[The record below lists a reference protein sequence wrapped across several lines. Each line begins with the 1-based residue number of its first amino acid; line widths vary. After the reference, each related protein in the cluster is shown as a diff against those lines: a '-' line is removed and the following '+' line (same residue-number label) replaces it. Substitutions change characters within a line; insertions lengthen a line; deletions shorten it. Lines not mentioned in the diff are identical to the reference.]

1 LNLTFNLQIKANF
14 VCSYLYILESFYID
28 LSQINAKIDNDL
40 LKEFRHVI
48 YEKYGL
54 KKGDFK
60 QALEAAMADYVIK
73 YSKSD
78 VAKQLAK
85 SLRDKAK

>member
-1 LNLTFNLQIKANF
+1 MP
-14 VCSYLYILESFYID
+14 
-28 LSQINAKIDNDL
+28 QINAKIDNDL

-60 QALEAAMADYVIK
+60 NTLEDAMADYVIK

-85 SLRDKAK
+85 RLKDEKI

>member
-1 LNLTFNLQIKANF
+1 MNL
-14 VCSYLYILESFYID
+14 SYYAM
-28 LSQINAKIDNDL
+28 SQINAKIDDEL
-40 LKEFRHVI
+40 VKAFRHVI

-60 QALEAAMADYVIK
+60 QALEAAMADYVKK

-78 VAKQLAK
+78 VTK
-85 SLRDKAK
+85 

>member
-1 LNLTFNLQIKANF
+1 MPQ
-14 VCSYLYILESFYID
+14 V
-28 LSQINAKIDNDL
+28 NAKIDDVL

-60 QALEAAMADYVIK
+60 KSLEAAMADYVIK
-73 YSKSD
+73 YSKSG

-85 SLRDKAK
+85 RLKDNKS

>member
-1 LNLTFNLQIKANF
+1 M
-14 VCSYLYILESFYID
+14 YIVTYTM
-28 LSQINAKIDNDL
+28 SQIYAIINDDL

-54 KKGDFK
+54 KRGDFK
-60 QALEAAMADYVIK
+60 QALEAAMTDYVIK

-78 VAKQLAK
+78 TVKDLAK
-85 SLRDKAK
+85 RLKDNKS

>member
-1 LNLTFNLQIKANF
+1 M
-14 VCSYLYILESFYID
+14 V
-28 LSQINAKIDNDL
+28 QINAKINDTL
-40 LKEFRHVI
+40 LKEFRHII

-78 VAKQLAK
+78 VAK
-85 SLRDKAK
+85 

>member
-1 LNLTFNLQIKANF
+1 M
-14 VCSYLYILESFYID
+14 
-28 LSQINAKIDNDL
+28 SQINAKIDDDL
-40 LKEFRHVI
+40 LKEFRQII

-54 KKGDFK
+54 KRGDFK

-78 VAKQLAK
+78 VTK
-85 SLRDKAK
+85 